1 MAIAEGDTA
10 SIEARVAR
18 ASSHARELLWAV
30 TRASEPLTPRLI
42 ERVWSGESLH
52 EEFLRRIGGEL
63 DALPAVLRSSVEAQL
78 PAAVLAEIEAL
89 ARRPSTRETAP
100 LAPLLAELTEL
111 GLVARA
117 AGEEEPPFEF
127 SKDVTTSISAWMA
140 ARPEELRGRTEAS
153 VFRTLGERYVGA
165 FEALAATGPAAD
177 EGAQDLALETGRRG
191 IRYLVRAYTEETG
204 GVAARML
211 GAASAPTLR
220 ARLLRELVEAP
231 EEAPPGARRRA
242 ARAAIAAGLVEAAGR
257 AEDGA
262 GRDATSAAE
271 GAAAGAAMLDR
282 ALSLYEHALDEAE
295 DAADEPSAREAAT
308 ISERLAEGL
317 ERAGRQAAARD
328 AFRRAAAN
336 ARRAG
341 RARAEVIA
349 LELEAARLGVRQGTD
364 VEATLATVARHVDE
378 LHVLTRQAR
387 AQDGAEAAR
396 AAEHVREA
404 LLSAL
409 DLGAQIELALE
420 RWPEAEA
427 RLEQAESILRETGAD
442 ERALAVNRCKRYL
455 PLARLRRFDEAA
467 RVLESS
473 LAVFVEVGDGA
484 AEVGTR
490 SRLADLWDER
500 GEPRRAVEAARA
512 ALGASE
518 QHAGAALRADAH
530 ESLANYLEKA
540 GDEAEA
546 RDQKLASLVYR
557 LVARLDVS
565 RALRALNLDAIRATA
580 RGERH
585 GLPRLDAL
593 LARDEFAALRDF
605 LAESGVHVSPLEDG
619 IRELVA
625 TVQAGTKA
633 SAPSSE
639 P

>member
-1 MAIAEGDTA
+1 MAMAERDTA

-18 ASSHARELLWAV
+18 ASSSARELLWAV

-63 DALPAVLRSSVEAQL
+63 NALPEVLRSSVEAQL
-78 PAAVLAEIEAL
+78 PASVLAEVEAL
-89 ARRPSTRETAP
+89 ARRPSAREPAP
-100 LAPLLAELTEL
+100 LAPLLAELIEL
-111 GLVARA
+111 DLLGRA
-117 AGEEEPPFEF
+117 KGEEDAPYEF
-127 SKDVTTSISAWMA
+127 SKEVAASVGAWMA
-140 ARPEELRGRTEAS
+140 ARPGELRGRTEAS

-191 IRYLVRAYTEETG
+191 VRYLIRAEAEETSR
-204 GVAARML
+204 VAARML
-211 GAASAPTLR
+211 GAAAAPTLR
-220 ARLLRELVEAP
+220 ARLLRELIAAP

-242 ARAAIAAGLVEAAGR
+242 ARAAIADGLVEAAGR
-257 AEDGA
+257 AQESAGA
-262 GRDATSAAE
+262 DAGSAAE
-271 GAAAGAAMLDR
+271 GAPAGAAMLDR

-295 DAADEPSAREAAT
+295 EAEDEPSAREAAV
-308 ISERLAEGL
+308 IGERLAEGL

-341 RARAEVIA
+341 RTRAEVIA

-364 VEATLATVARHVDE
+364 IEATLATVARHIDE
-378 LHVLTRQAR
+378 LHTLTREALTEE
-387 AQDGAEAAR
+387 GAGAAR
-396 AAEHVREA
+396 DAMRVREA

-409 DLGAQIELALE
+409 DLGAQIELAVE

-427 RLEQAESILRETGAD
+427 RLEQAEAILRETGAD
-442 ERALAVNRCKRYL
+442 ERTIAVNRCKRYL
-455 PLARLRRFDEAA
+455 PLARLGRFDEAA

-500 GEPRRAVEAARA
+500 GEPRRAVEAARE
-512 ALGASE
+512 ALRASE
-518 QHAGAALRADAH
+518 QRAGAALRADAH

-546 RDQKLASLVYR
+546 RDHQLASLVYR

-565 RALRALNLDAIRATA
+565 RALRALNLDAIRAAA

-585 GLPRLDAL
+585 GLPRLEVL
-593 LARDEFAALRDF
+593 LAQRAFAALHDF
-605 LAESGVHVSPLEDG
+605 LTESGVPVSSLEEG
-619 IRELVA
+619 ISELVA
-625 TVQAGTKA
+625 TVQAGTKLA
-633 SAPSSE
+633 EPSGE
-639 P
+639 H